1 MVTTLTQ
8 QNAQISQD
16 NPTASWIVER
26 NGSQWVV
33 KPVVLGLS
41 NGSIY
46 EVLSGLNAGDSVVIG
61 EQNGPISTSSSAGS
75 SAGAATSGFGGGRGG
90 FGGAGGA
97 GGGFG
102 GGFGTGGAGG
112 AGGGAGGKGG

>member
-75 SAGAATSGFGGGRGG
+75 SAGAATSGFGGGRSGLGGGG
-90 FGGAGGA
+90 FGGGAGGA
-97 GGGFG
+97 GGG
-102 GGFGTGGAGG
+102 
-112 AGGGAGGKGG
+112 KGG